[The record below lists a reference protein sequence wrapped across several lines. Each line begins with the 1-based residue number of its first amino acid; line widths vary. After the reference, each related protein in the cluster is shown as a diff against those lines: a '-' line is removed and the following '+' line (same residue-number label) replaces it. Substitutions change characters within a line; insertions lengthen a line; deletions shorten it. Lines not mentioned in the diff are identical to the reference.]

1 MYINIVGLE
10 PRDNSLIANAI
21 GCRANVLDIESS
33 FGNFMLEG
41 LGPNSTVR
49 EIRQIWTGRDMDL
62 TSSYRQE

>member
-49 EIRQIWTGRDMDL
+49 EIR
-62 TSSYRQE
+62 